1 MPPTT
6 SQRLAELI
14 TQQQAMQAQRDIYR
28 NFTVQ
33 QLRTKAQSAPYATS
47 QQRSTWRTWADRIQ
61 SGSSLPTI
69 EEIEAAKPASAQGL
83 SSDWGMFGGTSPN
96 YSGMSSSQIVQ
107 FNQGFWAQSKDRYSG
122 FIAQDAEMSSL
133 QQQIA
138 AMQQQYAAEQAA
150 AAAQSSSS
158 STGQAAAAQQT
169 ADSAPQPLPTPEPD
183 DRNRQRRDLTR
194 SFGVPRYGVGLNIPL
209 GT

>member
-1 MPPTT
+1 M
-6 SQRLAELI
+6 

-33 QLRTKAQSAPYATS
+33 QLRAKAQSAPYATS
-47 QQRSTWRTWADRIQ
+47 QQRATWRTWADRIN
-61 SGSSLPTI
+61 SGSSVPTV
-69 EEIEAAKPASAQGL
+69 EEIDAARPASTQGL
-83 SSDWGMFGGTSPN
+83 SADWGMFGGTSPN
-96 YSGMSSSQIVQ
+96 YSGMSGSQIVQ
-107 FNQGFWAQSKDRYSG
+107 FNQGFWAQARDRYSG
-122 FIAQDAEMSSL
+122 FLAQDSEMSLL

-138 AMQQQYAAEQAA
+138 ALQQQYAAEQAA
-150 AAAQSSSS
+150 AAPAPSA
-158 STGQAAAAQQT
+158 GQEAAPAASQT
-169 ADSAPQPLPTPEPD
+169 APQPLPTPEPE